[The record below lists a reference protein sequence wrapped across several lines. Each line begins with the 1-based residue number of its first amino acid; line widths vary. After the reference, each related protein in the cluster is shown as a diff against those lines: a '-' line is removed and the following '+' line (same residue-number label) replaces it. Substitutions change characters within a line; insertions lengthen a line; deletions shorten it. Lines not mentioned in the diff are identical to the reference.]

1 MDSTNDTDLEATDE
15 RPTGPLKHISE
26 NQRGPNHEEGDR
38 KKHETNGK
46 KVIQGDRKR
55 WTNKRRK
62 VGIFQM
68 LRQIE
73 QLASSKEPLKT
84 MGRTIKAIKDPID
97 SA

>member
-46 KVIQGDRKR
+46 KVIQGDRNDGQTKGEKLEYFKCCDKS
-55 WTNKRRK
+55 NN
-62 VGIFQM
+62 
-68 LRQIE
+68 
-73 QLASSKEPLKT
+73 
-84 MGRTIKAIKDPID
+84 
-97 SA
+97 